1 MVVRIS
7 GSVNR
12 LRPFLQRLLWL
23 GGFAL
28 LVSLATG
35 EVGVLAVSAADSA
48 EAKVV
53 IGGGVVEIQRAG
65 AAAAE
70 PQTARLRPWVARAAE
85 AVVAFYGR
93 LPVSRVR
100 LVITRSD
107 RGFSGTTRS
116 DRGRASIRLRVPND
130 VSAAALADD
139 WVLTH
144 EMVHLALPDLEDRH
158 SWLEEGVA
166 TYVEQIARARLGLV
180 AQDKV
185 WGDMLAGMPKGMP
198 ERGDEGLDRTP
209 TWGRTYWGG
218 AMFCLLADVAI
229 RERTGNRRS
238 LDDALRGILDAGG
251 NITVHWDIARVLE
264 VGDRATGVPV
274 LRELYDRLG
283 QKPEAPDLA
292 ALWKRL
298 GVSRSG
304 EGLHFDD
311 AAPLAAIRR
320 SMTSPRS
327 APTPQP

>member
-1 MVVRIS
+1 M
-7 GSVNR
+7 
-12 LRPFLQRLLWL
+12 
-23 GGFAL
+23 
-28 LVSLATG
+28 
-35 EVGVLAVSAADSA
+35 EH
-48 EAKVV
+48 
-53 IGGGVVEIQRAG
+53 
-65 AAAAE
+65 
-70 PQTARLRPWVARAAE
+70 AAE

-107 RGFSGTTRS
+107 RGFSGSTRS
-116 DRGRASIRLRVPND
+116 ARGLASIRLRVPND

-144 EMVHLALPDLEDRH
+144 EMVHLALPELEDRH
-158 SWLEEGVA
+158 HWLEEGVS
-166 TYVEQIARARLGLV
+166 TYVEPIARARLGFV
-180 AQDKV
+180 TEDKV
-185 WGDMLAGMPKGMP
+185 WGDMLSGMPKGMP
-198 ERGDEGLDRTP
+198 ERGDQGLDRTP

-238 LDDALRGILDAGG
+238 LDDALRGILEAGG
-251 NITVHWDIARVLE
+251 NITVQWDIARVLE
-264 VGDRATGVPV
+264 AGDRATGVPV
-274 LRELYDRLG
+274 MRELYDRFG

-304 EGLHFDD
+304 EGVRFDD

-320 SMTSPRS
+320 SMTKPRS
-327 APTPQP
+327 APTPRP